1 MTPVRISGSFA
12 PGCGHVRYAFARC
25 FAEFGEIGA
34 ACAAWR
40 DGQLVADLW
49 AGEARPGQPWRE
61 DTLVGV
67 YSTAKPFA
75 ALGLLVLVE
84 RGLVELD
91 APVARYW
98 PEYAVQGKAGTTVR
112 HVLTHRAGLMAIDP
126 PIPAADLFEWD
137 RVTAALAASPPQWE
151 PGREQGEHAIWYGH
165 LVGEIARR
173 VTGVPFGEWL
183 RREVA
188 GPWGLELISGLAP
201 EEQAR
206 CATLVNLTGKWGESL
221 ALDPATLRG
230 RALLEPAGVR
240 ELGVVNGPAWRGA
253 CIPAVNAHGTA
264 RAIAR
269 MYGGLLA
276 GGVLGGARL
285 LSESLA
291 REMRTEQCRGFDR
304 FCLEEVAWGLGVQ
317 LDVDG
322 FGHGGRGGSLGWA
335 DPETGIAFAYVT
347 AGMGTHDRATA
358 VWEAVRLK

>member
-1 MTPVRISGSFA
+1 MTPVRIAGSFA
-12 PGCGHVRYAFARC
+12 PGCEGVRDAFARC
-25 FAEFGEIGA
+25 FTEFGETGA
-34 ACAAWR
+34 ACALWR
-40 DGQLVADLW
+40 DGRLVADLW
-49 AGEARPGQPWRE
+49 AGEARAGLPWRR

-67 YSTAKPFA
+67 YSSAKPFA
-75 ALGLLVLVE
+75 ALGLLVLVS

-98 PEYAVQGKAGTTVR
+98 PDYAARGKAATTVR
-112 HVLTHRAGLMAIDP
+112 HVLTHRAGLMAVDP
-126 PIPAADLFEWD
+126 PISTADLFEWD

-151 PGREQGEHAIWYGH
+151 PGTDQGEHAVYYGH

-173 VTGVPFGEWL
+173 VTGVHFGEWL

-188 GPWGLELISGLAP
+188 GPWGLELLVGLAP

-206 CATLVNLTGKWGESL
+206 CATLVDVTGQWREPL

-230 RALLEPAGVR
+230 RALIGPAGG
-240 ELGVVNGPAWRGA
+240 LDFGVVNGPAWRSA

-264 RAIAR
+264 RGIAR
-269 MYGGLLA
+269 LYGGLLA
-276 GGVLGGARL
+276 GGVLEGTRL
-285 LSESLA
+285 LSDVLA
-291 REMRTEQCRGFDR
+291 REVITEQCRGFDR
-304 FCLEEVAWGLGVQ
+304 FCMEEVAWGLGVQ

-335 DPETGIAFAYVT
+335 DPGAGIALAYVT

-358 VWEAVRLK
+358 VWDAARRT